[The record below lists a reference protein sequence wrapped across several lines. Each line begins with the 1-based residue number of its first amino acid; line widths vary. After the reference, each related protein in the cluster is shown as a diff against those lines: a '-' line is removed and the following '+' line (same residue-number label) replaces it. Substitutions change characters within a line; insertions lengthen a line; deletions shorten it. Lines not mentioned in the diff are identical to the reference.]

1 MNKVGLSVGSHVKE
15 GFIAS
20 IIAAA
25 EFITHGE
32 KGLRVFYSR
41 VECEVFR
48 YLNMI
53 RSAPR
58 KFARLVRADL
68 DYFAEAE
75 GSRGGILRP
84 PGRHARQYEEG
95 KTVFLDLLEFL
106 DQVQPVP

>member
-53 RSAPR
+53 R
-58 KFARLVRADL
+58 
-68 DYFAEAE
+68 
-75 GSRGGILRP
+75 
-84 PGRHARQYEEG
+84 
-95 KTVFLDLLEFL
+95 
-106 DQVQPVP
+106 